1 MIAPSSLPTIT
12 SSSGSHSLCEFTGET
27 CPAGAASG
35 PIARVIMSIARR
47 LFGLQQS
54 RVLEVPREGGTRS
67 AGDELANLRLGR
79 LVALDQRIR
88 AASTEVVDHEFF
100 NPTVLQS
107 QTPLSPCDASVEP
120 HVERVFDPSRKDK
133 H

>member
-1 MIAPSSLPTIT
+1 
-12 SSSGSHSLCEFTGET
+12 
-27 CPAGAASG
+27 
-35 PIARVIMSIARR
+35 VIMSIARR